1 MWPGT
6 YSSAS
11 ATVKGGGNA
20 MFALLA
26 LGGDLGCVGG
36 PAVVGFLSDRFGG
49 DLETGILFAL
59 VFPVILTVVMLLK
72 PKKHKSKLLFN
83 KEKNK

>member
-1 MWPGT
+1 MAGHLQLR
-6 YSSAS
+6 
-11 ATVKGGGNA
+11 VGNGKGRRQRNVRA
-20 MFALLA
+20 F
-26 LGGDLGCVGG
+26 GGDLGCVGG

-83 KEKNK
+83 KEENK

>member
-20 MFALLA
+20 M
-26 LGGDLGCVGG
+26 
-36 PAVVGFLSDRFGG
+36 
-49 DLETGILFAL
+49 FAL

-83 KEKNK
+83 KEENK